1 MVKLETLKTVI
12 MKKLL
17 IPIILLIV
25 FASCHNKDADFP
37 DFDYQTVYFA
47 YQYPVRTIT
56 FGEDIF
62 NTDLDN
68 EGKCKIMATTGGV
81 YVSRKNLN
89 IGIAVD
95 PSLLGTGLRFGAGKD
110 EILAMPNNYYTL
122 ASNNITIPEGSL
134 TGGVEVQ
141 LTDAFF
147 NDPKSIKN
155 TYVIP
160 IRMMTKSNV
169 DSILAGKDFIL
180 YAIKYVNTW
189 HGNYLRRGKDVIT
202 GSVNKTVVRHMPY
215 VEDDEVN
222 KLYTRSRKEIEFP
235 VVFKDK
241 NGVNVNCPLLLTFD
255 DAGKCT
261 IAAANGTFTATGNG
275 QFVKRGEKNSWG
287 SKDRDALYLSYNV
300 TLPDMQVAS
309 TDTLVMRDR
318 SVTMETFTPI
328 PK

>member
-1 MVKLETLKTVI
+1 
-12 MKKLL
+12 MKKFLL
-17 IPIILLIV
+17 PIIGLFVL
-25 FASCHNKDADFP
+25 AACNKKAEFP
-37 DFDYQTVYFA
+37 DYEYQTVYFA

-56 FGEDIF
+56 FGEDVF

-68 EGKCKIMATTGGV
+68 QGKCKIMATTGGV
-81 YVSRKNLN
+81 YYSKKNLN

-95 PSLLGTGLRFGAGKD
+95 NALLGNGLLFGAGKD
-110 EILAMPNNYYTL
+110 EILPMPNNYYTL
-122 ASNNITIPEGSL
+122 AANSIVIPEGGL

-141 LTDAFF
+141 LTAAFF
-147 NDPKSIKN
+147 DDPKAIKN

-160 IRMMTKSNV
+160 LRIIDKSGA
-169 DSILAGKDFIL
+169 DSILVGKDFIL
-180 YAIKYVNTW
+180 YAIKYVNPW

-202 GSVNKTVVRHMPY
+202 GSVNQTLVRHKQY

-222 KLYTRSRKEIEFP
+222 KLYTRAMKQIEFP

-241 NGVNVNCPLLLTFD
+241 NGANVNCPLLLQFD

-261 IAAANGTFTATGNG
+261 VTAANASFTATGSG

-287 SKDRDALYLSYNV
+287 GKDRDALYLSYNV

-309 TDTLVMRDR
+309 TDTLVARDR
-318 SVTMETFTPI
+318 AVTMETYI
-328 PK
+328 PVAK

>member
-1 MVKLETLKTVI
+1 
-12 MKKLL
+12 MKKFLL
-17 IPIILLIV
+17 PIIAFLTL
-25 FASCHNKDADFP
+25 AACNKDVEFADYK
-37 DFDYQTVYFA
+37 YQTVYFA
-47 YQYPVRTIT
+47 YQYPVRTLT

-68 EGKCKIMATTGGV
+68 QGKCQIMVTTGGV
-81 YVSRKNLN
+81 YSNKRNLN

-95 PSLLGTGLRFGAGKD
+95 NSLLGNGLLFGAGKD
-110 EILAMPNNYYTL
+110 EILPMPANYYTL
-122 ASNNITIPEGSL
+122 AANSIVIPEGGL

-141 LTDAFF
+141 LTQAFF
-147 NDPKSIKN
+147 NDPKAIKN

-160 IRMMTKSNV
+160 VRIADKSGA
-169 DSILAGKDFIL
+169 DSVLVGKHFTL
-180 YAIKYVNTW
+180 YAIKYVNPW

-202 GSVNKTVVRHMPY
+202 GSVNQTIVRHQQY
-215 VEDDEVN
+215 VEKDEVN
-222 KLYTRSRKEIEFP
+222 KLNTRAMKQLEFP

-261 IAAANGTFTATGNG
+261 IAAANASFTATGNG

-287 SKDRDALYLSYNV
+287 SKDRDALYLNYQV

-318 SVTMETFTPI
+318 AVTMETYVPVN
-328 PK
+328 K